1 MKENKE
7 YSCFYAWSY
16 ALLQASLGLYFGY
29 VLTFINELGGP
40 IIKDGLGLHNM
51 EFTYV
56 LADQNLYFGLG
67 IVFMSLFTGALA
79 DLYGR
84 RN

>member
-1 MKENKE
+1 M
-7 YSCFYAWSY
+7 
-16 ALLQASLGLYFGY
+16 GLYFGY
-29 VLTFINELGGP
+29 ALTCINELGGP
-40 IIKDGLGLHNM
+40 IIKGGLGLHDM
-51 EFTYV
+51 EFTKI

-67 IVFMSLFTGALA
+67 KVFMSLFTGTLA